1 MTRPRTGTPRSGG
14 EGPRLAE
21 AAAPADRL
29 GDEDRRRVRPT
40 VYWYLSFRCNLACR
54 HCAVRS
60 SPWVDTSKDLTTSQ
74 ALRAIDRIGELD
86 AGLVILTGGE
96 ILVRRDALEI
106 IRALAERGIRVALE
120 TNGLRISTAFAE
132 LAASLQRRNLLT
144 LSISLDGA
152 TAEAHE
158 RLRGPRTFD
167 RTLGKLD
174 LLKAHGVGFGV
185 QAVINRASYPTI
197 PRLFELARHWGEHLD
212 SLQLMM
218 LNPIGRGDDLVAE
231 IGLRPQDYGAVFE
244 LIRRGLRGFD
254 GLVVIKAPPAVIP
267 PRHLGWVLRSPKVR
281 NHVSCQFPLLGI
293 LPNGD
298 VTVCALSRD
307 NRDLHFGNLLTSS
320 LREIWQREGLDRLRS
335 RYLAAGHLEGVCA
348 DCIFRGVCRGGCRAW
363 AYELG
368 GSFDAPLPIC
378 EALERAGAFPRSYRL
393 SHQRTALARGGA
405 TMTLGG
411 AA

>member
-1 MTRPRTGTPRSGG
+1 MSAPSPR
-14 EGPRLAE
+14 
-21 AAAPADRL
+21 APAAGL
-29 GDEDRRRVRPT
+29 GEEDRRRVRPT

-54 HCAVRS
+54 HCAVSS
-60 SPWVDTSKDLTTSQ
+60 SPWIDTSEDLTTSQ
-74 ALRAIDRIGELD
+74 ALAAIERVAELD

-96 ILVRRDALEI
+96 ILVRPDALEI
-106 IRALAERGIRVALE
+106 IRALGEHGLSMALE
-120 TNGLRISTAFAE
+120 TNGLRISPAFAE
-132 LAASLQRRNLLT
+132 LAAELQGRGLLT
-144 LSISLDGA
+144 LSVSLDGG

-185 QAVINRASYPTI
+185 QAVINRVSYPSI

-212 SLQLMM
+212 SLQFMM
-218 LNPIGRGDDLVAE
+218 LNPIGRGDELVAE
-231 IGLRPQDYGAVFE
+231 IGLRPQDYPAVFE
-244 LIRRGLRGFD
+244 LIRRGLHGFE
-254 GLVVIKAPPAVIP
+254 GMVVIKAPPAVIP
-267 PRHLGWVLRSPKVR
+267 PRHLAWVLGRRNVR

-298 VTVCALSRD
+298 VTVCALARESPG
-307 NRDLHFGNLLTSS
+307 LHFGNLQSSS
-320 LREIWQREGLDRLRS
+320 LPEIWQREGLDHLRT
-335 RYLAAGHLEGVCA
+335 RYLGAEHLEGVCA
-348 DCIFRGVCRGGCRAW
+348 DCVFRRLCRGGCRAW

-378 EALERAGAFPRSYRL
+378 QALDEAGAFPRSYRL
-393 SHQRTALARGGA
+393 SYQRATLARSA
-405 TMTLGG
+405 AALPAGG